1 MKQETIHHYP
11 LPIAAMFAHSVY
23 VAFLLIVKFVKIVCP
38 HNPSP
43 YFRDTHTF
51 NGEAPQ
57 QSNHFVRFLFQG
69 LCAEIL
75 DVKVQPI
82 RSHHG

>member
-1 MKQETIHHYP
+1 MKQETVHHYP

-43 YFRDTHTF
+43 YFRDTPTMAMGRLL
-51 NGEAPQ
+51 NSPI
-57 QSNHFVRFLFQG
+57 
-69 LCAEIL
+69 IL
-75 DVKVQPI
+75 SDFF
-82 RSHHG
+82 